1 MSFRH
6 PGLRTPATRAVAVET
21 DLVHP
26 SPLLHLIYT
35 VQLPFFAAP
44 FCPPLIDALDAF
56 NIALQRVHGVVTAGC
71 NHPTQCHVP

>member
-6 PGLRTPATRAVAVET
+6 PGLRTPATRAVAVAVET

-26 SPLLHLIYT
+26 IHT

-44 FCPPLIDALDAF
+44 FCPPLIDALDVS
-56 NIALQRVHGVVTAGC
+56 NIALQRVHDVVTAGC
-71 NHPTQCHVP
+71 SHPTQCHVP